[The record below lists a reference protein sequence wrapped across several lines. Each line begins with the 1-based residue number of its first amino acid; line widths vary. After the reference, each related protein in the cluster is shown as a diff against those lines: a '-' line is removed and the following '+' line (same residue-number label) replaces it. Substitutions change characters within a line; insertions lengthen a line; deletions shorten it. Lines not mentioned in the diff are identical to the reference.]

1 VIPFSDK
8 GNEMKASRLLIA
20 TGVAALLP
28 LAGAIAQSPPAAE
41 QPQQQG
47 ATFESLDTNSDGKI
61 SKTEAAVNSSVTEQF
76 SRYDKDGNGF
86 IEKAEVT
93 VTNTTPPADPA
104 KQ

>member
-1 VIPFSDK
+1 
-8 GNEMKASRLLIA
+8 MKASRLFLA
-20 TGVAALLP
+20 TGVATLLP
-28 LAGAIAQSPPAAE
+28 LAGAFAQSPPPADPAAE
-41 QPQQQG
+41 APQQQG

-61 SKTEAAVNSSVTEQF
+61 SKTEAAVNASVTEQF